1 MGGKRFY
8 HKRRRGVNPALNM
21 KDTNMTN
28 TPRYSTNFSR
38 RAFLVAMAAGAGMIG
53 LPFSLRAAPSATG
66 PAIAFDGD
74 ALILTEGTLARSD
87 GAGGWIGLSGP
98 AAGRIL
104 SLATH
109 PSSPGRVVAGLSA
122 GGVALSEDGGRGWDI
137 RSQGLP
143 DAPVTAVTLAA
154 AEPDII
160 YAAIRGDGLWKS
172 EDAGQTWG
180 LAMDRPWLA
189 DAERDPT
196 ALTSVDLATG
206 MGGIWIYAGTE
217 VGLTRVPDCFCRW
230 QDVQPGDAM
239 DALVSGKPAP
249 LEAPLPGGETIN
261 ALVSAAS
268 LPNRLYAALPSGIWV
283 SQDAGVVWSRRLSTR
298 ALAVAVHPT
307 NADHVVAVTSDGLI
321 ESRDGGSNWTAR
333 ARA

>member
-1 MGGKRFY
+1 
-8 HKRRRGVNPALNM
+8 M
-21 KDTNMTN
+21 KDANMTT
-28 TPRYSTNFSR
+28 TPRYSTRLSR
-38 RAFLVAMAAGAGMIG
+38 RAFLGVMVAGAGLIG
-53 LPFSLRAAPSATG
+53 LPFSLRAAPGPTG

-74 ALILTEGTLARSD
+74 ALILAEGTLSRSD
-87 GAGGWIGLSGP
+87 GDGGWIELSAP
-98 AAGRIL
+98 AAGSIL

-109 PSSPGRVVAGLSA
+109 PGRPGRVAAGLTS
-122 GGVALSEDGGRGWDI
+122 GGIALSEDGGHGWEA

-143 DAPVTAVTLAA
+143 DAPVTAVTIAA
-154 AEPDII
+154 AEPDTI
-160 YAAIRGDGLWKS
+160 YAAIRDDGLWKS
-172 EDAGQTWG
+172 EDAGRSWV

-189 DAERDPT
+189 DAERDLT
-196 ALTSVDLATG
+196 ALASVDLATG

-217 VGLTRVPDCFCRW
+217 LGLTRVPDCFCRW

-249 LEAPLPGGETIN
+249 MVAPLPEGETIN

-268 LPNRLYAALPSGIWV
+268 QPIRLYAALPSGIWE
-283 SQDAGVVWSRRLSTR
+283 SQDAGVVWSQKSNAR

-307 NADHVVAVTSDGLI
+307 NADHVVAIAGGGLAR
-321 ESRDGGSNWTAR
+321 SRDGGAKWTAF

>member
-1 MGGKRFY
+1 
-8 HKRRRGVNPALNM
+8 M
-21 KDTNMTN
+21 KGTNMT
-28 TPRYSTNFSR
+28 TTARHSTRLSR
-38 RAFLVAMAAGAGMIG
+38 RAFLGAMAAGVGLIG
-53 LPFSLRAAPSATG
+53 LPVRLRAAPGATG

-74 ALILTEGTLARSD
+74 ALILAKDILSRRD
-87 GAGGWIGLSGP
+87 GAGGWKELSAP
-98 AAGRIL
+98 AVGSIL

-109 PSSPGRVVAGLSA
+109 PGRPGRIAAGLA
-122 GGVALSEDGGRGWDI
+122 GGGVAISEDGGHRWEA

-143 DAPVTAVTLAA
+143 YAPVTAVTVAA
-154 AEPDII
+154 AEPDTI

-172 EDAGQTWG
+172 EDAGRSWG

-189 DAERDPT
+189 DAERDLT
-196 ALTSVDLATG
+196 ALASVGLATG

-217 VGLTRVPDCFCRW
+217 TGLTRVPDCFCRW

-249 LEAPLPGGETIN
+249 SEAPLPEGETIN

-268 LPNRLYAALPSGIWV
+268 QPTRLYAALPSGIWE
-283 SQDAGVVWSRRLSTR
+283 SQDAGVVWSQRLSTS
-298 ALAVAVHPT
+298 ALAVAVHPA
-307 NADHVVAVTSDGLI
+307 NADHVVAVTGDGLI
-321 ESRDGGSNWTAR
+321 ESRDGGANWTAL